1 MDLFRERHRQSVGH
15 LRREGQLWTMAWLV
29 FMDWVISYTLE
40 WEGYSNYFGEVR
52 IFRNLATA
60 YSFCCCCSF
69 AQSCLN
75 LCDPM
80 DCSTPGF
87 SVLHHLLELAQAH
100 VHWVGNAIQLSGPL
114 SSPSFPAFYL
124 RTKRNIP
131 TICRFA
137 NSDNL
142 MWMIALPFMKKCS
155 VFIKDIFWTIH

>member
-100 VHWVGNAIQLSGPL
+100 VHWVGNAIQPSRPL
-114 SSPSFPAFYL
+114 SYLSPPAFYL
-124 RTKRNIP
+124 PQHQGLFQAVNFLHHMAKVLELQPQHRFFQWIFRT
-131 TICRFA
+131 
-137 NSDNL
+137 DL
-142 MWMIALPFMKKCS
+142 L
-155 VFIKDIFWTIH
+155 